1 MTDIKTYEKQKI
13 AELHKETVNA
23 STALADKLMGDLD
36 INADEVVVKSSSE
49 NESAEIK
56 SDSGYEGEV
65 DLWNME
71 ELDSEDNALDYDTE
85 VENEVESIADTLHN
99 GQDLCDLD
107 DLADFEGFD
116 YEQISVLHLVSI

>member
-1 MTDIKTYEKQKI
+1 M
-13 AELHKETVNA
+13 HKETVNA

-85 VENEVESIADTLHN
+85 VENEVESIAETLHN

-107 DLADFEGFD
+107 DFADFEGFD
-116 YEQISVLHLVSI
+116 YEQVSLFHFDSI